1 MHGHKLLVISPAVE
15 GLLGGWQTLMA
26 AVNAYV
32 SDCTSD
38 GSRAHVFSRF
48 LGISFFGFALGPTV
62 GAYFI
67 RHPIEWGGMPQPS
80 AHGATQNVTTVFY
93 VAALCSLVNFMLA
106 VFVFPEPV
114 KKAKAV
120 QEAQSD
126 GEAPPTGKQGHIAA
140 FLGPFKLVAPRVVQ
154 NPNGTTRK
162 DWRITFIAISLLVY
176 ALSTVCPFYRGCPC

>member
-1 MHGHKLLVISPAVE
+1 
-15 GLLGGWQTLMA
+15 MA

-32 SDCTSD
+32 SDCTSA

-67 RHPIEWGGMPQPS
+67 HNPITWDGMPQPS

-93 VAALCSLVNFMLA
+93 VAAMCSLVNLLFA
-106 VFVFPEPV
+106 VFVFPEPK

-120 QEAQSD
+120 QEAQAD
-126 GEAPPTGKQGHIAA
+126 GDAPPTGKQGHLAG

-154 NPNGTTRK
+154 NPNGTTRR
-162 DWRITFIAISLLVY
+162 DWRITLIAISLLVY
-176 ALSTVCPFYRGCPC
+176 ALSTVCRSS